1 VWDRY
6 LDGKAPFLAETS
18 LVWYDG
24 GDKMDSIELKVSKRE
39 ILGKKVKHLRR
50 QGITPIHVF
59 GHGIESLA
67 LQCSTDELERVLAR
81 AGHTG
86 LVNLKL
92 GNEKKPRPVVIRE
105 IDRDWR
111 GGRLLHVDFYQVR
124 MEEKI
129 KLEVPIVLVGEAPA
143 LKSKANMLE
152 HELETLTVECLPGKI
167 PSKFEV
173 DISGLT
179 EAGQAIRVKD
189 IAVDKDV
196 SIINDP
202 ELVVVKISFRPAEK
216 AEEGVEKPAEAVEE
230 VVEAAGAGEA
240 AAPGAEK
247 AAGKPKET

>member
-1 VWDRY
+1 MDR
-6 LDGKAPFLAETS
+6 
-18 LVWYDG
+18 
-24 GDKMDSIELKVSKRE
+24 IELKVTKRE

-50 QGITPIHVF
+50 QGITPVHVF

-67 LQCSTDELERVLAR
+67 LQCDTSELERVLTR

-92 GNEKKPRPVVIRE
+92 DSEKKPRTVVIRE
-105 IDRDWR
+105 FSRDWR
-111 GGRLLHVDFYQVR
+111 GGRLLHVDFYQVK
-124 MEEKI
+124 MGEKI
-129 KLEVPIVLVGEAPA
+129 RLEVPVVLLGEAPA

-167 PSKFEV
+167 PPHLEV

-189 IAVDKDV
+189 IPVDKDINV
-196 SIINDP
+196 LNDP

-216 AEEGVEKPAEAVEE
+216 LEEVVVEKPAAVVEE
-230 VVEAAGAGEA
+230 VAEAAKEA
-240 AAPGAEK
+240 VPGAEK
-247 AAGKPKET
+247 PTEKSKET